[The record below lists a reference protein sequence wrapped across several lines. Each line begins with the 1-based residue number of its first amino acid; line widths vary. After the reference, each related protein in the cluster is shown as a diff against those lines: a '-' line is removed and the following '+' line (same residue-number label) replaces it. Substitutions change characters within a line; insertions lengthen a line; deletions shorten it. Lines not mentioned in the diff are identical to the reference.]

1 MNNAFVFYKDYF
13 DQIKLMEDSNPE
25 LVKDL
30 LLAIVNYGIYEEYD
44 KSNPMINMAMIPIVK
59 GIDNAHN
66 RYEKAVANGKKGGRS
81 TKIDLEEVYNK
92 KVETGWKNKE
102 LAEFFGV
109 SERTIQRYLKEF
121 GDRIVAND
129 IKNDE
134 FSF

>member
-1 MNNAFVFYKDYF
+1 
-13 DQIKLMEDSNPE
+13 MEDSNPE

-121 GDRIVAND
+121 GDRIVASD

>member
-1 MNNAFVFYKDYF
+1 
-13 DQIKLMEDSNPE
+13 MEDSNPE

-66 RYEKAVANGKKGGRS
+66 RYEKAIANGKKGGRS

-121 GDRIVAND
+121 GDRKRAEELLKIL
-129 IKNDE
+129 E
-134 FSF
+134 